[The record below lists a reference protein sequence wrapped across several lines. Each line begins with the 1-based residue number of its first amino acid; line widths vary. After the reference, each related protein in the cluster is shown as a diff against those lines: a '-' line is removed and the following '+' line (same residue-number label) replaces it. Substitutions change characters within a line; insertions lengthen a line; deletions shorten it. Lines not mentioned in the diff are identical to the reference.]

1 MKRFLLIMLLAP
13 LSLALRAQSPEPG
26 QWQGIIEYEDED
38 VPFEFRVENEGGQ
51 SVITIENGDEKI
63 RIDNATIEGDSIVI
77 PLKPFDAWIK
87 AKVNQHQMEGF
98 WRKGYRTK
106 GIPFKA
112 HYGVPRFERGNKKGL
127 KKLSGSWQLD
137 IKPPAGLTYPVV
149 GVFEANDGAV
159 IGTFLTEV
167 SDLRYFKGAVINDS
181 VFLSSFDGA
190 HAFLFKGVVDQDNL
204 SGLLIMDSSYG
215 EAVSGKR
222 SKTASIPVAFNEV
235 PPGHRPYYN
244 ILSAGDPAAMIDEG
258 KYFNKVLVLQLFGTW
273 CPNSMDQTRFL
284 KDWYQT
290 KPDNVEVL
298 AVAFEPNFSTAYG
311 NQRISDYMSVM
322 DLPYQVSLGG
332 ELSKGQAA
340 LGLPYVDRINAFP
353 TLVLVDKEGFIRY
366 EFRYFN
372 GPATGVY
379 HQAFINKFEECI
391 AELVVN

>member
-1 MKRFLLIMLLAP
+1 MVFKHSLQTYPSSLFCFFFFNDTATTEIYT
-13 LSLALRAQSPEPG
+13 LSLHDALP
-26 QWQGIIEYEDED
+26 IC
-38 VPFEFRVENEGGQ
+38 
-51 SVITIENGDEKI
+51 
-63 RIDNATIEGDSIVI
+63 
-77 PLKPFDAWIK
+77 
-87 AKVNQHQMEGF
+87 
-98 WRKGYRTK
+98 
-106 GIPFKA
+106 
-112 HYGVPRFERGNKKGL
+112 
-127 KKLSGSWQLD
+127 
-137 IKPPAGLTYPVV
+137 
-149 GVFEANDGAV
+149 
-159 IGTFLTEV
+159 
-167 SDLRYFKGAVINDS
+167 
-181 VFLSSFDGA
+181 
-190 HAFLFKGVVDQDNL
+190 
-204 SGLLIMDSSYG
+204 SYG